1 MIHVL
6 FNFLANNG
14 DSANQKEKIIELYK
28 GQEID
33 FTEAALISDYYEK
46 IKSYKKDDVIIIA
59 GGDGTLNRFINDI
72 YGKKITQK
80 LFLYACGTGNDFL
93 NDIQKYMDIKDNL
106 VPLETFIK
114 SLPVVKVNGI
124 EKYFINGIG
133 YGIDGY
139 CCEQGDIQREKNTK
153 KVNYT
158 KIAIFGMLGGYK
170 TTNAKITVDGKSYE
184 YKNVWLAP
192 SMMGRFYG
200 GGMMIAPEQDRFNKK
215 KTITCVVCFE
225 KSKLK
230 LLMNFPKIFKGAHT
244 HLPMIKIFEGHHI
257 KVEYNRPVALQID
270 GETVRNVSS
279 YEASYG
285 E

>member
-1 MIHVL
+1 MINVF

-14 DSANQKEKIIELYK
+14 DSFKEKEKISKMFEK
-28 GQEID
+28 EQVD
-33 FTEAALISDYYEK
+33 FYEAALIGNYYEK
-46 IKSYKKDDVIIIA
+46 IKTLKKNDIIIIA

-72 YGKKITQK
+72 YGKKISQK
-80 LFLYACGTGNDFL
+80 LFLYSCGTGNDFL
-93 NDIQKYMDIKDNL
+93 NDIQKYLKIENNL
-106 VPLETFIK
+106 VPLEDFIK
-114 SLPVVKVNGI
+114 SLPVVKVNGM

-139 CCEQGDIQREKNTK
+139 CCEQGDIQRDKSPK

-158 KIAIFGMLGGYK
+158 KIAIMGMLGGYK
-170 TTNAKITVDGKSYE
+170 TTDAKITVDGKVYE

-200 GGMMIAPEQDRFNKK
+200 GGMMIAPDQDRFNKE

-230 LLMNFPKIFKGAHT
+230 LLMNFPKIFKGEHT
-244 HLPMIKIFEGHHI
+244 KLPMIKIFEGHNI

-270 GETVRNVSS
+270 GETIRNVSS